1 MTVKLEL
8 ANGETECY
16 ETNTYKIS
24 KVKDFHPM
32 ICKVELFDFGRK
44 IFTKKRHFSFIYKHF
59 VFKSAKVQ
67 KQLEELAKLEMEGKN
82 EKEK

>member
-1 MTVKLEL
+1 MVIKNYL
-8 ANGETECY
+8 ANGNVEVFTTDRY
-16 ETNTYKIS
+16 LIGKS
-24 KVKDFHPM
+24 KDFHPL
-32 ICKVELFDFGRK
+32 ICKVEVFDFGKK

-59 VFKSAKVQ
+59 IFKSAKVQ

>member
-32 ICKVELFDFGRK
+32 ICKVELFDFGKKIKSVKRK
-44 IFTKKRHFSFIYKHF
+44 SIFFYKHF
-59 VFKSAKVQ
+59 VFKSAKIQ
-67 KQLEELAKLEMEGKN
+67 KQLEELAKLEMEEQNGKG
-82 EKEK
+82 K